1 MKEIFIDI
9 DTYSVYSIEDV
20 IQVLKD
26 SRCVILEKP
35 PLRNYLTALFNGE
48 RVPQN
53 ATQIDL
59 ETSLIRGYLI
69 Y

>member
-1 MKEIFIDI
+1 MKLNYENVDNLQSDFKLKEIFIDI

-48 RVPQN
+48 RVP
-53 ATQIDL
+53 
-59 ETSLIRGYLI
+59 
-69 Y
+69 